1 MEELEGEYND
11 IIGELDQILLSSSK
25 PTATEQKSEHKQKR
39 EPERRSPLPAVSPAL
54 PLPPVAVASE
64 QEEERRGWG
73 AWLSEGAASL
83 LSTPSSVPIPLL
95 ATPESV
101 AESAKQRESFAAFR
115 DSNRTKEVLLH
126 IDAGARV
133 TVPFVLKPNFALNW
147 QFQVQ
152 HFDIEFKV
160 LLRKAAAGGAV
171 EKALRVQK
179 VNAGKICFG
188 GVLPSTSSSPRHIS
202 LCFDNTASRIRPKTV
217 SYVAL
222 MGTELV
228 FDVDVDDNG
237 SLIKVDEEAGADEDF
252 DAARPAEKGG
262 VNDVIKRLGS
272 KARKVVK
279 SLQLHDSDDQNLGM
293 NDDDADEDDGPP
305 LISPELVESVKAH
318 ASHASSIIG
327 EGLLKITS
335 EAVRV
340 AKRFQLH
347 DASDNDA
354 AASSSAAPV
363 PPTPAPP
370 HQGPP
375 VVPPPGNVATFMC
388 DVVEPRPA
396 ENISQWASAER
407 FSSSSSSSSSAASS
421 AAASTITQQPQV
433 PTPAPR
439 STAGPLLLNP
449 DRTIE
454 PAAFEA
460 LWLDLESTPGLELTV
475 AVTPLA
481 PTTDSG
487 LAQTLVAHLEETGF
501 LVLAQGSI
509 GDSSGLKLFLFAEGL
524 PLPLTTPARRHV
536 QFLAELSLVQ
546 IPSKAFLLSLSGRSP
561 EYRYVDEF
569 ALSMRLREVVSA
581 FDDGTRGRGVACA
594 RLGLEYF

>member
-11 IIGELDQILLSSSK
+11 IIGELDQILLSSTK
-25 PTATEQKSEHKQKR
+25 PPSTDQKLEQTTQKDYSL
-39 EPERRSPLPAVSPAL
+39 PSQLPSPQPT
-54 PLPPVAVASE
+54 PPVAVASE
-64 QEEERRGWG
+64 QQEERRGWG
-73 AWLSEGAASL
+73 AWLSQGAATL

-95 ATPESV
+95 STPESV
-101 AESAKQRESFAAFR
+101 AESANQRESFAAFR

-133 TVPFVLKPNFALNW
+133 TVPFVLRPNSALTW
-147 QFQVQ
+147 QFQCQ
-152 HFDIEFKV
+152 HFDILFKV

-179 VNAGKICFG
+179 VNAGKICCG
-188 GVLPSTSSSPRHIS
+188 GVLPSSSSSLRHIS
-202 LCFDNTASRIRPKTV
+202 ICFDNTASRMRPKTV

-237 SLIKVDEEAGADEDF
+237 SLIKVDEEDEADEEF
-252 DAARPAEKGG
+252 DAVRPAEKGG
-262 VNDVIKRLGS
+262 VNDVIRRLGS

-279 SLQLHDSDDQNLGM
+279 SLQLHDSPDDNLGM
-293 NDDDADEDDGPP
+293 NGDDDDGDDSPP

-318 ASHASSIIG
+318 ASQTASIIG
-327 EGLLKITS
+327 EGLLKIGS
-335 EAVRV
+335 EAAKV

-347 DASDNDA
+347 DASNDA
-354 AASSSAAPV
+354 ASASAPV
-363 PPTPAPP
+363 APTPPQHHP
-370 HQGPP
+370 L
-375 VVPPPGNVATFMC
+375 
-388 DVVEPRPA
+388 VVEPRAA

-407 FSSSSSSSSSAASS
+407 FTSASSSSSSSAA
-421 AAASTITQQPQV
+421 AAASSSSSSSNQLEV
-433 PTPAPR
+433 PIPRPA
-439 STAGPLLLNP
+439 AGPLLLNP
-449 DRTIE
+449 DRLIE

-481 PTTDSG
+481 KTTDSALPG
-487 LAQTLVAHLEETGF
+487 ALIAHLEEAGF
-501 LVLAQGSI
+501 LVLAQGSV

-546 IPSKAFLLSLSGRSP
+546 IPSQAFLLSLSGRSP